1 MYLKTANAEVR
12 NYEMAPGNF
21 EGDADTMTLEDFA
34 Q

>member
-21 EGDADTMTLEDFA
+21 EGEADKREKI
-34 Q
+34 QK